1 MNKRLP
7 EASLRSFGCLRFQSQ
22 LPTKV
27 GTREKGREAHS
38 LAGRGPEARGR
49 PREGKLD
56 RRRNPSPLTLD
67 RVTSSMLKL
76 CAAFPRI
83 LSSSPPPRRPQQQPK
98 LFRNHV
104 EKVAQINSDAA
115 TATAAEQP
123 KRRERGE
130 AAVRG
135 TRHPCCYAA
144 NDYLRLYSRPCPQDK
159 RHYGMAPWPGNPFTC
174 RSFSRHGVTPTSSG
188 PTSSSRKNLWRAMT
202 SFHSPSAAQT
212 NGRLA
217 KFCCSP

>member
-83 LSSSPPPRRPQQQPK
+83 LLSSPPPRSRNNSQNYSAITSRKLPK
-98 LFRNHV
+98 L
-104 EKVAQINSDAA
+104 I
-115 TATAAEQP
+115 
-123 KRRERGE
+123 
-130 AAVRG
+130 
-135 TRHPCCYAA
+135 
-144 NDYLRLYSRPCPQDK
+144 L
-159 RHYGMAPWPGNPFTC
+159 
-174 RSFSRHGVTPTSSG
+174 TP
-188 PTSSSRKNLWRAMT
+188 PLPLLLSSRNGEREARRQ
-202 SFHSPSAAQT
+202 SAAPGILAVTQPT
-212 NGRLA
+212 IICASIHVLVLRISAITEWPRGRATHLHVGR
-217 KFCCSP
+217 FRDMP